1 MGLNLVAKTSIVK
14 PKKTPKPKKPVVKAV
29 AKPKLNKTP
38 KPKKAIVWTEARK
51 KSFVV
56 SVLRS
61 GTQRWP
67 PKYECLADA
76 YVGQMVNKKTGRI
89 GKHYRCAM
97 CGEVFPS
104 SEVNVN
110 HIEPVVSIE
119 NGFTTW
125 DDFIERLFCVKEL
138 LNVLCKP
145 CHDVLTKEENEQ
157 RRRNCK
163 TT

>member
-1 MGLNLVAKTSIVK
+1 MTAKSAIAK
-14 PKKTPKPKKPVVKAV
+14 PKKTPKPKKPIVKA
-29 AKPKLNKTP
+29 T
-38 KPKKAIVWTEARK
+38 KPKKLVEWTKSRK
-51 KSFVV
+51 HSFIV

-61 GTQRWP
+61 GTRRYP

-76 YVGQMVNKKTGRI
+76 YVGQLINKKTGRLC
-89 GKHYRCAM
+89 KHYRCAM

-157 RRRNCK
+157 RRAYKNK
-163 TT
+163 A